1 MWNFIWIVIGLSLM
15 ALAIILLVWMTWR
28 RSRRNLYVLGLH
40 NKELELAMESLEQ
53 RNRDYNHVVKVVAH
67 DLRNPIG
74 SIDGLSTLLS
84 EEQHI
89 TPEGRHMLGLMRHSC
104 DQVLRLIGQLLENQA
119 NPESNQMKMRLS
131 GLNVLLTDCVS
142 LLQFRAGEKKQQIRL
157 GKIPQVLLFM
167 DPDKMWRV
175 FNNLIVNAI
184 KFSPD
189 RSVIRV
195 FAKIAVQDGGAK
207 GQECVICVMDQGI
220 GIPAGM
226 QDKVFDAFSGAGRAG
241 TGGERSFGLG
251 LSICRQ
257 IVEAQGGKIWLESEP
272 GRGTTVFVSF
282 PALTVEEEGT
292 ARSSFLSLS

>member
-1 MWNFIWIVIGLSLM
+1 
-15 ALAIILLVWMTWR
+15 
-28 RSRRNLYVLGLH
+28 
-40 NKELELAMESLEQ
+40 
-53 RNRDYNHVVKVVAH
+53 
-67 DLRNPIG
+67 
-74 SIDGLSTLLS
+74 
-84 EEQHI
+84 
-89 TPEGRHMLGLMRHSC
+89 
-104 DQVLRLIGQLLENQA
+104 
-119 NPESNQMKMRLS
+119 
-131 GLNVLLTDCVS
+131 
-142 LLQFRAGEKKQQIRL
+142 
-157 GKIPQVLLFM
+157 
-167 DPDKMWRV
+167 
-175 FNNLIVNAI
+175 
-184 KFSPD
+184 
-189 RSVIRV
+189 VIRV